1 MTIFFT
7 QDPGAS
13 KVGSKVWDKIKIPC
27 LNKCTK
33 YKVKCHQ
40 KITLTYAFESF
51 DNVDVLS
58 NSLDLKWTFG
68 LYRYMKSTKGKYFL
82 LSTIS
87 TLIAKTTK

>member
-7 QDPGAS
+7 QDPGAF
-13 KVGSKVWDKIKIPC
+13 KVGSWDKIKMPC
-27 LNKCTK
+27 MNKCTK
-33 YKVKCHQ
+33 YKVKYHL
-40 KITLTYAFESF
+40 KITSPFSFESF

-68 LYRYMKSTKGKYFL
+68 LYRYRYMKSTKGKYFL

-87 TLIAKTTK
+87 ILIAKTTK